1 MNMKRLP
8 ALITTVACMSQ
19 HVEAQTFQEWFRQK
33 STQRKYLIQQIAALK
48 VYLEYLKDGY
58 DIAKKGLNI
67 VGDIKDQ
74 NFKDHSTYFESL
86 KLVNTSV
93 KNSAKASLIVAYQNQ
108 ILNEFRK
115 LRQNSG
121 NQFTPDQIRYI
132 EDVYDNLMNECES
145 SLTVLTQVISD
156 RTLEMKDDER
166 LAAID
171 AVYEDMKDKYAFTK
185 SFMNSTSMLIMQRAK
200 EQFEIEA
207 SKLNLNQ

>member
-1 MNMKRLP
+1 
-8 ALITTVACMSQ
+8 MSQ

-48 VYLEYLKDGY
+48 VYLGYLKDGY

-67 VGDIKDQ
+67 VGDIKDR

-86 KLVNTSV
+86 KLVNASV
-93 KNSAKASLIVAYQNQ
+93 RNSAKVSLIVAYQNQ
-108 ILNEFRK
+108 IVNEFRK
-115 LRQNSG
+115 LRRNSD
-121 NQFTPDQIRYI
+121 NQLTPEEMRYI
-132 EDVYDNLMNECES
+132 EDVYDNLISEYEL
-145 SLTVLTQVISD
+145 SLAVLTQVISD

-200 EQFEIEA
+200 EQFEIEGA

>member
-1 MNMKRLP
+1 
-8 ALITTVACMSQ
+8 MSQ

-48 VYLEYLKDGY
+48 VYLGYLKDGY

-67 VGDIKDQ
+67 VGDIKDR
-74 NFKDHSTYFESL
+74 NFQDHSTYFESL

-93 KNSAKASLIVAYQNQ
+93 RNSAKVSLIIAYQNQ
-108 ILNEFRK
+108 IVNEFRK
-115 LRQNSG
+115 LRRNSD
-121 NQFTPDQIRYI
+121 NQLTPDEIKYI
-132 EDVYDNLMNECES
+132 EDVYENLMLECES
-145 SLTVLTQVISD
+145 SLAVLTKIISD

-185 SFMNSTSMLIMQRAK
+185 SFTNSTYMLTIQRAK
-200 EQFEIEA
+200 EEFEIEDA
-207 SKLNLNQ
+207 RKLNINQ

>member
-1 MNMKRLP
+1 
-8 ALITTVACMSQ
+8 MSQ
-19 HVEAQTFQEWFRQK
+19 YVEAQTFQEWFRQK

-48 VYLEYLKDGY
+48 VYLGYLKDGY

-67 VGDIKDQ
+67 VGDIKDR
-74 NFKDHSTYFESL
+74 NFKDHSDYFESL

-93 KNSAKASLIVAYQNQ
+93 RNSAKASLIVAYQNQ
-108 ILNEFRK
+108 ILSEFRK
-115 LRQNSG
+115 LRRNSG
-121 NQFTPDQIRYI
+121 NQLTPDEIRYF

-166 LAAID
+166 LATID
-171 AVYEDMKDKYAFTK
+171 AVYEDMKGKYAFTK
-185 SFMNSTSMLIMQRAK
+185 SFMNSTSLLIMQRSK
-200 EQFEIEA
+200 EKFEIEGA

>member
-1 MNMKRLP
+1 MNGSGKR
-8 ALITTVACMSQ
+8 AL
-19 HVEAQTFQEWFRQK
+19 K
-33 STQRKYLIQQIAALK
+33 RKYLIQQIAALK
-48 VYLEYLKDGY
+48 VYLGYLKEGY

-67 VGDIKDQ
+67 VGDIKDR

-93 KNSAKASLIVAYQNQ
+93 RNSAKVSLIVAYQNQ
-108 ILNEFRK
+108 IVNEFRK
-115 LRQNSG
+115 LRQNSD
-121 NQFTPDQIRYI
+121 NQLTPDEIKYI

-171 AVYEDMKDKYAFTK
+171 VVYEDMKDKYAFTK
-185 SFMNSTSMLIMQRAK
+185 SFMNSTSMLILQRSK

-207 SKLNLNQ
+207 ASKLNLNQ

>member
-1 MNMKRLP
+1 MRRVV
-8 ALITTVACMSQ
+8 ALILTLACMSQ

-48 VYLEYLKDGY
+48 VYLGYLKDGY

-67 VGDIKDQ
+67 VGDIKDR

-86 KLVNTSV
+86 KLVNASV
-93 KNSAKASLIVAYQNQ
+93 RNSAKVSLIVAYQNQ
-108 ILNEFRK
+108 IVSEFRK
-115 LRQNSG
+115 LRQNSD
-121 NQFTPDQIRYI
+121 NQLTPDEIKYI
-132 EDVYDNLMNECES
+132 EEVCANLIDECES
-145 SLTVLTQVISD
+145 SLSVLTQIVSD

-171 AVYEDMKDKYAFTK
+171 ALYEDMKDKYAFAK
-185 SFMNSTSMLIMQRAK
+185 SFTNSTSMLILQRSK

-207 SKLNLNQ
+207 SSKLNPNK

>member
-1 MNMKRLP
+1 
-8 ALITTVACMSQ
+8 MSQ

-48 VYLEYLKDGY
+48 VYLGYLKDGY

-67 VGDIKDQ
+67 VGDIKDR

-93 KNSAKASLIVAYQNQ
+93 RNSAKVSLIIAYQNQ
-108 ILNEFRK
+108 IVNEFRK
-115 LRQNSG
+115 LRRNSD
-121 NQFTPDQIRYI
+121 NQLTPDEIKYI

-145 SLTVLTQVISD
+145 SLAVLTQVISD

-171 AVYEDMKDKYAFTK
+171 VVYEDMKDKHAFTK
-185 SFMNSTSMLIMQRAK
+185 SFMNSTSLLILQRAK

-207 SKLNLNQ
+207 SKKLNLNQ